1 VQKSQTTNAHKLS
14 AQRPRPQTTP
24 RARLVRP
31 GMRRA
36 VEQFHANSRLHF
48 IGSWRGRY
56 EEFLDAKERERTHE
70 GPKNPYTSGPR
81 VVFHVDMDCFF
92 ASVATR
98 DDADL
103 RARPVAVSWGTT
115 TSARGEISSANYVAR
130 DRGVRAGM
138 WIDDALAVCP
148 DLVTVPY
155 DFKAYE
161 SVALEVYEI
170 LWRESD
176 GECMGVSCDEAYVD
190 VSGRCA
196 DGREDPM
203 AVAEEIRRQIFE
215 KTRCTCSIGI
225 GSNVLLARLATK
237 RAKPN
242 RAFRVTPE
250 EERRFIATTA
260 IEDIPG
266 VGRSAAEKLKIF
278 GAKSCEELLRV
289 PANDVKGA
297 IGAKLAEK
305 LLAAARGID
314 KTPWRVRPDRKSV
327 GAQMSWG
334 VRCATDDIAYDF
346 IRQLVNEVSQ
356 RMQRLRIC
364 GERINL
370 KLWRAIP
377 EIRSKRGDYQGHGAC
392 DILTRSK
399 QMREMSNDTELIA
412 SEALALFRELR
423 VEASL
428 IRGLGV
434 SITKLEGDGAATS
447 PGSKKKQQPT
457 LSQMF
462 RGRNDT
468 TKVEEDHSDDEVED
482 IAETETEGEEEDV
495 ANTQLLTQNEC
506 DVALFHDSQAEMD
519 SDMVQSIRDAFSA
532 AARAYA
538 WQRHEL
544 GRLKLSKRRRD
555 TLSEDEY
562 AKRAVMRAADVI
574 AAHARR
580 SFLRDGLGGL
590 SHGLDD
596 ARALCRA
603 HELLNEKY
611 SSQGAAFIAA
621 WLERLDNV
629 ETVVS
634 GG

>member
-1 VQKSQTTNAHKLS
+1 MH
-14 AQRPRPQTTP
+14 
-24 RARLVRP
+24 
-31 GMRRA
+31 RA
-36 VEQFHANSRLHF
+36 VENFHANSRLHF

-56 EEFLDAKERERTHE
+56 EEFLDAKERQGAREE
-70 GPKNPYTSGPR
+70 PKQPRANGPR

-103 RARPVAVSWGTT
+103 QVRPVAVSWGTT

-130 DRGVRAGM
+130 ARGVRAGT

-170 LWRESD
+170 LWRASD
-176 GECMGVSCDEAYVD
+176 GECVGVSCDEAYLD
-190 VSGRCA
+190 VSARCA

-203 AVAEEIRRQIFE
+203 AVAEEIRRAVFE

-225 GSNVLLARLATK
+225 GSNMLLARLATK

-266 VGRSAAEKLKIF
+266 VGRSAAEKLQIF
-278 GAKSCEELLRV
+278 GAKTCEELLRV
-289 PANDVKGA
+289 PANDVKSA
-297 IGAKLAEK
+297 IGVKLAEK
-305 LLAAARGID
+305 LLDAARGVD

-334 VRCATDDIAYDF
+334 VRCASDDVAYEF

-356 RMQRLRIC
+356 RMQRLRIR

-370 KLWRAIP
+370 KVWRAIP
-377 EIRSKRGDYQGHGAC
+377 EIRTKRGEYQGHGAC
-392 DILTRSK
+392 DILNRSK
-399 QMREMSNDTELIA
+399 QMRAMSNDTELIA
-412 SEALALFRELR
+412 SEALSLLRELR
-423 VEASL
+423 VEATL

-434 SITKLEGDGAATS
+434 SVTKLEGDGAATS
-447 PGSKKKQQPT
+447 PGTKKRQQPT

-462 RGRNDT
+462 RDRQDAIN
-468 TKVEEDHSDDEVED
+468 VEENPIHTDEEVED

-495 ANTQLLTQNEC
+495 ANTQSLTQNEC
-506 DVALFHDSQAEMD
+506 DVALFHDSQAEID
-519 SDMVQSIRDAFSA
+519 SDMDQSIRDAFFA

-544 GRLKLSKRRRD
+544 GRLNLSKRRRD
-555 TLSEDEY
+555 TLSEDEN
-562 AKRAVMRAADVI
+562 AKRAVTRAADVI

-580 SFLRDGLGGL
+580 SFLRDGAGGL
-590 SHGLDD
+590 SRVLDD

-621 WLERLDNV
+621 WLERVDSV
-629 ETVVS
+629 ETIVS